1 MTVTVSTFTDEK
13 ALQFLD
19 DEEGDD
25 ANEDAQTDRHVV
37 TVTLSAATVG
47 MSVRLMRVTV
57 ASVDMAMSVSLLSH
71 YCVGNQVQERVPK
84 EATRRE
90 AEQNLKQSPL
100 LLAIVQVEE
109 EEDDEGKDTDQERR
123 S

>member
-1 MTVTVSTFTDEK
+1 M
-13 ALQFLD
+13 
-19 DEEGDD
+19 
-25 ANEDAQTDRHVV
+25 
-37 TVTLSAATVG
+37 
-47 MSVRLMRVTV
+47 
-57 ASVDMAMSVSLLSH
+57 
-71 YCVGNQVQERVPK
+71 GNQVQERVPK

>member
-57 ASVDMAMSVSLLSH
+57 ASVAMAMSVSLLSR
-71 YCVGNQVQERVPK
+71 G
-84 EATRRE
+84 
-90 AEQNLKQSPL
+90 S
-100 LLAIVQVEE
+100 
-109 EEDDEGKDTDQERR
+109 TDRTEHNSICSETYKPMRYPQRGH
-123 S
+123 